1 VDRLTVAE
9 AADTLG
15 ITRDAVRKRVQR
27 DNIPWEKDE
36 DGRIWVYLDQST
48 TRARPVHDTVQDS
61 SSGTRSGI
69 VHDSV
74 RDQLVEELREQNR
87 FLRAELERK
96 DAILMTMA
104 QRIPELEPAS
114 EPRESP
120 VSDSE
125 ASSKG
130 EGGPADQDSLP
141 WDRRIFGY

>member
-1 VDRLTVAE
+1 MDRLTVAE

-27 DNIPWEKDE
+27 DHIPWEKDE

-48 TRARPVHDTVQDS
+48 TRVRPVHDTVQDS
-61 SSGTRSGI
+61 SSGTRSGT

-74 RDQLVEELREQNR
+74 RDELVEELREQNR

-114 EPRESP
+114 EPQESP

-130 EGGPADQDSLP
+130 GGPADQDALP